1 MMATKK
7 PTKIKTPTDEKFE
20 KQDFDLFEALTAL
33 DRKDYDYL
41 NRLTEDQ
48 QKKFVPYMMTHWMST
63 VKASGDI
70 QGYYVMSTEYN
81 ANKHLFNEQ
90 VMKHPKLQWLMLCA
104 ASPGLGK
111 QFHQWIPHLG
121 SKVVELKEVAKAKD
135 IKEYYAKIYAR
146 ADQDTLAE
154 LSEVFV
160 DEHKRKV
167 YLAQQFPEMK
177 ITDIET
183 LSTLITDDDIK
194 EFEREKGNG

>member
-1 MMATKK
+1 
-7 PTKIKTPTDEKFE
+7 
-20 KQDFDLFEALTAL
+20 
-33 DRKDYDYL
+33 
-41 NRLTEDQ
+41 
-48 QKKFVPYMMTHWMST
+48 MMTHWMSA
-63 VKASGDI
+63 VKASGDV

-81 ANKHLFNEQ
+81 ANKHLFNEY
-90 VMKHPKLQWLMLCA
+90 VMKQPKLQWLMLCA

-121 SKVVELKEVAKAKD
+121 SKVVELKEAAKAKD
-135 IKEYYAKIYAR
+135 IKEYYSKIYTR
-146 ADQDTLAE
+146 ADPEALTE
-154 LSEVFV
+154 LSAVFV
-160 DEHKRKV
+160 EEHKRKV